1 MKSWLQKLI
10 ALLGGASLASIVA
23 SLLGGSAHP
32 WYEVLLPIWLGNL
45 LLAGG
50 LFVLLLLM
58 APVAIFRNG
67 FPETSK
73 WMWFA
78 FLAGLVPSLG
88 PIGVPGVLFFPLVIV
103 LIFAVMRLGKALPA
117 LSSGISSS
125 LTVLVFFASLG
136 GGYWNHMQL
145 RLLNDEISSPTLASN
160 PNPKVFQAP
169 DIILISLD
177 TLRADAV
184 TGPRAPAYELPFF
197 DGMRSSG
204 NWWDYSYS
212 SSNQTLP
219 GHASML
225 SGHDALASG
234 VRFNFNHLPNADE
247 LPLLSEYLQD
257 AGYQTA
263 GVISNALIAGDMGFS
278 RGYDLYDDST
288 TPRFGPRTACA
299 AYLAGRT
306 WTGHMVPS
314 GITER
319 VLSMLS
325 FRASRRPPRAMD
337 GIGMEQR
344 GLVTTTQ
351 AKEVLDQLYATEQP
365 YFFFLHYLDAHHPYG
380 APAPY
385 RGTLTADLAPL
396 AERYRGPEKSKGMI
410 GLDQLNIMKA
420 DLRSDNPAV
429 HAEAVAGAEFYR
441 QMYLENVMYLDS
453 QLEEVR
459 QYVEKSGRPT
469 LWLITGDH
477 GEQFSENDSLV
488 HGNHLYQDSVRVPFM
503 LSGPGIEAGVQ
514 RQGIP
519 DVADVAPTLLE
530 YAGLEV
536 PAEMTGRSVL
546 GSGALPTIVHVL
558 QDDVRLMVRYGSQK
572 LIAKRTGDGFD
583 VTAVYDL
590 AIDPEELQNLIG
602 QADFETQLVAILE
615 EQLLRDRFVDRGGA
629 LSAEQT
635 AALGDLGYVDSAE
648 EDEHQH

>member
-1 MKSWLQKLI
+1 MKTWIQRFF
-10 ALLGGASLASIVA
+10 ALLGGASLASISI
-23 SLLGGSAHP
+23 SLFGGSAHP
-32 WYEVLLPIWLGNL
+32 WYEIMLPVWMGNMLIAGGIFAL
-45 LLAGG
+45 LLI
-50 LFVLLLLM
+50 L
-58 APVAIFRNG
+58 APIAKIRNT
-67 FPETSK
+67 FPESTK
-73 WMWFA
+73 WMWFS
-78 FLAGLVPSLG
+78 FLVSLVPSLG
-88 PIGVPGVLFFPLVIV
+88 PVGLPGVAFFPLAIV
-103 LIFAVMRLGKALPA
+103 LIFAVLHFGKTLPGCPA
-117 LSSGISSS
+117 LFTTS
-125 LTVLVFFASLG
+125 LTVIVFIGSMG

-145 RLLNDEISSPTLASN
+145 RLLNDEISSPTLVSRPDAKPLDA
-160 PNPKVFQAP
+160 PN
-169 DIILISLD
+169 IILVSLD
-177 TLRADAV
+177 TLRADAI
-184 TGPRAPAYELPFF
+184 TGPREPAYELPFF
-197 DGMRSSG
+197 DGMRTSG

-225 SGHDALASG
+225 SGHDALSSG
-234 VRFNFNHLPNADE
+234 VRFNFNHLPGAEE
-247 LPLLSEYLQD
+247 LPLLSEYLQE

-299 AYLAGRT
+299 AYLSGRT
-306 WTGHMVPS
+306 WVGHIIPS

-325 FRASRRPPRAMD
+325 FRALRRPPRTMD

-351 AKEVLDQLYATEQP
+351 AKEVLDQLQANDQP

-385 RGTLTADLAPL
+385 RGTLTADLPPL
-396 AERYRGPEKSKGMI
+396 PERYRGPKKDRGMI

-420 DLRSDNPAV
+420 DLRSDDPAV

-453 QLEEVR
+453 QLEDVR
-459 QYVEKSGRPT
+459 QYVEKSERPT

-477 GEQFSENDSLV
+477 GEQFSENDSMV
-488 HGNHLYQDSVRVPFM
+488 HGNHLYQDSVRVPFL
-503 LSGPGIEAGVQ
+503 LSGPGIEAGVH

-519 DVADVAPTLLE
+519 DVADVAPTLLS

-536 PAEMTGRSVL
+536 PADMTGRSVL
-546 GSGALPTIVHVL
+546 GSDDLPQIVHIL
-558 QDDVRLMVRYGSQK
+558 QDDARLMVRYGAHK
-572 LIAKRTGDGFD
+572 LIANRTGDGFD
-583 VTAVYDL
+583 VTAIYDL
-590 AIDPEELQNLIG
+590 ASDPKELQNLVG
-602 QADFETQLVAILE
+602 KADFEAQLVAILE
-615 EQLLRDRFVDRGGA
+615 EQLPRDRFVDRGGV